1 MTGRF
6 ARALTHHNADRSSG
20 ACYTRLRGPGALAL
34 VLTPPNKKTGTQ
46 QHRWRRISTSAEGQ
60 TSPDPIQS
68 LHSSVNLP
76 ATEAM
81 SPASPSTPEP
91 DYSWREMAPKMHGQP
106 AQKAALPKV
115 PCQSIKQVPSPSA
128 TQATKGKGCGVKTAL
143 WINGLCFECDRAVK
157 ACVVLIA
164 P

>member
-1 MTGRF
+1 MLLYLSHVSVIFYLGR
-6 ARALTHHNADRSSG
+6 R
-20 ACYTRLRGPGALAL
+20 YRGCRKPDS
-34 VLTPPNKKTGTQ
+34 
-46 QHRWRRISTSAEGQ
+46 I
-60 TSPDPIQS
+60 SPDLIHS

-115 PCQSIKQVPSPSA
+115 PCQSIKRPTHPSA
-128 TQATKGKGCGVKTAL
+128 TQAEKCKGCSVKHVL
-143 WINGLCFECDRAVK
+143 WPNGLCFECDRAVK